1 MKKYLIVAMFIF
13 PCLAEAVDLEDAFTQ
28 SAAGMMVQSQ
38 RISIISQNI
47 ANSDSTGST
56 AGSLPYRRKTIL
68 FKNNVDPKTGNE
80 VIGIAKVSR
89 DYKTKFQATYD
100 PGHPA
105 ADEDGYVLLPN
116 VSRTIE
122 TVDMKEAERSYEANL
137 GAIETTKRMY
147 MNTLELLR

>member
-1 MKKYLIVAMFIF
+1 MNKCFILAVLF
-13 PCLAEAVDLEDAFTQ
+13 VPCLANAVDLDDAFTQ

-38 RISIISQNI
+38 RISVISQNI
-47 ANSDSTGST
+47 ANADSTGT
-56 AGSLPYRRKTIL
+56 TPGALPYRRKTIL
-68 FKNNVDPKTGNE
+68 FKNNIDPKTGKE
-80 VIGIAKVSR
+80 VIGVAKVSR

-116 VSRTIE
+116 VSRSIE

-147 MNTLELLR
+147 MNTLELMR